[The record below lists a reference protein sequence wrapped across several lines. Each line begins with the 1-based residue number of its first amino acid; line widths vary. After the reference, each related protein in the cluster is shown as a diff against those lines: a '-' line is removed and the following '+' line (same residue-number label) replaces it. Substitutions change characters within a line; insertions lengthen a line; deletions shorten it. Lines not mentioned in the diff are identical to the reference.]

1 MYLKPVQPVC
11 LCFVMNTNDHLKFW
25 IWFQNIFQ
33 RIILAGH
40 VCFLVACLL
49 IFTGFS
55 VWMCWFSQRLTLLII
70 CARPRVM
77 ILYLFIGSVI
87 LPRAVTW
94 TLCVTKNWHIRVTVM
109 NFLIDPSLG
118 PITTHKSGP
127 ASVHLLTE
135 QTCWRDGVESTMW
148 HVYTKLDTNTGENSP
163 VLLVACEV
171 YRHINPLGKC
181 ILVSILAVLRVWI
194 WKWNHE
200 QSRFLNKFTRER
212 RKKEAY
218 GTLPGINNKYL
229 NSKT

>member
-1 MYLKPVQPVC
+1 
-11 LCFVMNTNDHLKFW
+11 
-25 IWFQNIFQ
+25 
-33 RIILAGH
+33 
-40 VCFLVACLL
+40 
-49 IFTGFS
+49 
-55 VWMCWFSQRLTLLII
+55 MCWFSQRLTLLII

-77 ILYLFIGSVI
+77 ILYLFIGSVV
-87 LPRAVTW
+87 LPRAV
-94 TLCVTKNWHIRVTVM
+94 
-109 NFLIDPSLG
+109 
-118 PITTHKSGP
+118 TTHKSGP

-181 ILVSILAVLRVWI
+181 ILVSILSVLRVWI

-229 NSKT
+229 NSKPTRRKFPAPFRAFHHPRRPPLLPLPLGSPVLAEDSNRQGMLALYMNMIFFR

>member
-77 ILYLFIGSVI
+77 ILYLFIGSVV
-87 LPRAVTW
+87 LPRAV
-94 TLCVTKNWHIRVTVM
+94 
-109 NFLIDPSLG
+109 
-118 PITTHKSGP
+118 TTHKSGP

-148 HVYTKLDTNTGENSP
+148 HVYTKLDTNTGKNSP

-218 GTLPGINNKYL
+218 STLQE
-229 NSKT
+229 